1 MDIDIL
7 RVKSVCEEYC
17 DFVKCDSRNCCIDI
31 RVSEQYFREL
41 YSRMDTFQF
50 KCKSIQKI
58 ESDDKT
64 EIIASFVPIT
74 LTYQE
79 LVDFISEM
87 EPDDT
92 FLYGEEDD
100 ESDWWKSQK

>member
-17 DFVKCDSRNCCIDI
+17 DFVKCDTRKYRIDI
-31 RVSEQYFREL
+31 RVSEQYFSEL
-41 YSRMDTFQF
+41 YSRMDNFQF

-58 ESDDKT
+58 ENDNTT
-64 EIIASFVPIT
+64 EIIACFIPIT

-79 LVDFISEM
+79 LVDFISEL
-87 EPDDT
+87 EPDDN
-92 FLYGEEDD
+92 FLYDEEEDG
-100 ESDWWKSQK
+100 SDWWKNKE